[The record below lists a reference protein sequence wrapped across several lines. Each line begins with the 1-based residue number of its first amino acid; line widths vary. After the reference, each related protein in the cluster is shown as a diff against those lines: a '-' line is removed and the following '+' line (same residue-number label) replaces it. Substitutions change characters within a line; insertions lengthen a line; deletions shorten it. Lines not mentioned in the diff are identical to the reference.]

1 MEGEFRCDY
10 KYSPA
15 VKGWFK
21 HYVIPATWADANLR
35 CTLQGAKLASPL
47 NVGIETEMKNILRNF
62 IKSGSEIFT
71 GLHATFSRGNF
82 YNIEGEAL
90 QENQLTWTDSE
101 PNNDGNNETCT
112 TFNEYGEMADRSCD
126 EPRPYI
132 CFRSADN
139 KTKINECGT
148 IDPEYELDRSTN
160 SCYKFHTV
168 ARTFA
173 GAHFACSAEGG
184 YLTIINTDGEA
195 TVLDK
200 LFAKYPDSKLLGP
213 FSKGLASVGAYC
225 WDEAADWR
233 TIHGQTLEEAGYSKF
248 RPGQPNNIGSV
259 GEFCLAI
266 DRDALFHDV
275 TCHGLGPFICEKK
288 PDYPPVCSPLKNQY
302 KYEV

>member
-1 MEGEFRCDY
+1 MPHSSTFSVDSDDADDFIDAKTLLATEGEFRCDY

-35 CTLQGAKLASPL
+35 CTLQ
-47 NVGIETEMKNILRNF
+47 
-62 IKSGSEIFT
+62 
-71 GLHATFSRGNF
+71 
-82 YNIEGEAL
+82 GEAL

-213 FSKGLASVGAYC
+213 FSKGLASVGAYS

-266 DRDALFHDV
+266 DRDALFHDI